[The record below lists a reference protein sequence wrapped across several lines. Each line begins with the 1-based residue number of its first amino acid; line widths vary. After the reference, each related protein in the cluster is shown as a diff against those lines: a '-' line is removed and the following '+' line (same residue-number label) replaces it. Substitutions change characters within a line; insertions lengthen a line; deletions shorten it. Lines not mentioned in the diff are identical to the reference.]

1 MVCKSPAG
9 GLRQVILRS
18 NAVTNVTF
26 QWEQEEC
33 IVKTHAFLFPSEK
46 EGSNHHRHGI
56 IKTELFLHELGF
68 PHS

>member
-9 GLRQVILRS
+9 GLNQVILRS
-18 NAVTNVTF
+18 NTVTNVTF

-46 EGSNHHRHGI
+46 EGSNHHRRGI
-56 IKTELFLHELGF
+56 IKTELFLHELGL

>member
-9 GLRQVILRS
+9 GLNQVILRS
-18 NAVTNVTF
+18 NTVTNVTL

-33 IVKTHAFLFPSEK
+33 IVKTHAFLSPSEK

-56 IKTELFLHELGF
+56 IKTELFLHELGL